1 MVKLKGET
9 ILWQG
14 SPVPDPTR
22 QNQKAPELPNLSRDA
37 SVILYAISSVFP
49 FDLFPDKIVIR
60 LNHVDIIHGIFFWSG
75 ANERIQIID
84 IREVSMQY
92 NPFFAT
98 LVLTPAGEPSSPLQI
113 KYLWK
118 GQAIR
123 AKRILVGML
132 EAHRQQVDFSKYSK
146 GEILTYVEKIGKAR
160 E

>member
-1 MVKLKGET
+1 MVKSKGET
-9 ILWQG
+9 VLWQG
-14 SPVPDPTR
+14 SPVQDPSR
-22 QNQKAPELPNLSRDA
+22 QDQEAPELHDLSRDA
-37 SVILYAISSVFP
+37 SVVLYAISSVFP
-49 FDLFPDKIVIR
+49 LDLFPDKIVIR
-60 LNHVDIIHGIFFWSG
+60 LNHIDIIHGIFFWSG
-75 ANERIQIID
+75 SNDRIQIID
-84 IREVSMQY
+84 IREVNIQY

-146 GEILTYVEKIGKAR
+146 ADILTYVEKIGRAR